1 MNSSDRQKI
10 DEIWSILRET
20 ARRQK
25 ERQEELAREDKKRQE
40 EMAQQEKKRREEM
53 AQQEKLRAQQ
63 EKLRA
68 QQEKLRAQQEKKQR
82 EEMAQQ
88 EKKQREEMAQQE
100 KKQREEMA
108 QQEKKRREEFDR
120 HRRETDRRI
129 RKLDE
134 LFTSQWGRLMESL
147 VEGDLIKVLGERGV
161 KIENTY
167 TNLKKEYGEDRYEY
181 DIIAANGEEVVV
193 IEVKTTLRVKYVK
206 AFLEDV
212 RKFTTRRKVYK
223 GLTIY
228 GAVAFLRT
236 EEEASRY
243 AESQGLFVIRA
254 TGSSASIINKA
265 TFKPKLF

>member
-1 MNSSDRQKI
+1 MDSSDRQKI

-25 ERQEELAREDKKRQE
+25 ERQEELA
-40 EMAQQEKKRREEM
+40 
-53 AQQEKLRAQQ
+53 QQEKLRAQQ
-63 EKLRA
+63 KKLRA
-68 QQEKLRAQQEKKQR
+68 QQKKLR
-82 EEMAQQ
+82 
-88 EKKQREEMAQQE
+88 AQQE

-193 IEVKTTLRVKYVK
+193 VEVKTTLRVKYVK

-236 EEEASRY
+236 EEAASRY